1 MAQKKGG
8 KSAASDDPEELARM
22 PLQAV
27 LLADT
32 FNLKFRPITLE
43 RPKVL
48 LPLVNTPMIDYT
60 LAWLV
65 SVGVEE
71 VFLFC
76 CAHAEQVKEYIGN
89 SHWGQSHAGFSI
101 TTIESNFSMSA
112 GDALRFI
119 EGKNV
124 IRGDFILITGDT
136 ISNMSLT
143 EALQAHKDRRKK
155 DPDTVMTMF
164 VKRSKPMPLTHQTRL
179 GNDEIMMAI
188 DPETK
193 QLLYY
198 EDRFDSSKRAVTLDK
213 SLLADNASLYL
224 RTDLEDCCIDICS
237 PEVLTIFLDNFDYQH
252 LRRHFVKGLLHD
264 DIMGKKIYTHE
275 IDSSYTA
282 RVDNYR
288 SYDTISKDIIQ
299 RWSFP
304 LVPDVLYAGNRA
316 QMRLQREGI
325 YKAPDVTLSPSVRI
339 GAFTAIGSGTIIGE
353 NSSVSNSVIGELCTI
368 GRNVSIDGCYI
379 WDSVTIEDGCRLSH
393 SIVCDGVHLH
403 TGATLEPGVILSFK
417 VEVGQNITVPA
428 YSKVSLLPQP
438 SKQDS
443 DEELEYADTNS
454 GVIDSPSIASIS
466 PANIEHDHVSS
477 FDTEQSVLL
486 EGGLS
491 GVGYIWTSCETGNEE
506 EWRYSVAPIPVE
518 KLKEF
523 YAKMFDEDE
532 SSSDGEQTGITHSG
546 ELISESKS
554 TDFDDSDGEYK
565 GDVSKFEK
573 EVEETFERALGGVAE
588 ENVQL
593 EINSLRMSFNVT
605 HAECAGAVFQS
616 VIKSAII
623 ASNSSKSNLLKA
635 TIDAIERSK
644 GLLSYFI
651 TNVDE
656 EIEVILKF
664 EEMCMEITR
673 EFAPI
678 FSSVLH
684 QLYDKE
690 VITEDA
696 ILKWESEKADADES
710 DKVFVKQSEAFLK
723 WLKEAPE
730 EDDEDE

>member
-8 KSAASDDPEELARM
+8 KSGTSDDPEELTRT
-22 PLQAV
+22 PLQAI

-60 LAWLV
+60 LAWLE
-65 SVGVEE
+65 SVGAEE

-76 CAHAEQVKEYIGN
+76 CAHAEQVKEYISK
-89 SHWGQSHAGFSI
+89 SHWGQSRASFSI
-101 TTIESNFSMSA
+101 TTIESNFSISA

-136 ISNMSLT
+136 ISNMNLT

-179 GNDEIMMAI
+179 GNDEIVTAI

-193 QLLYY
+193 QLLFY
-198 EDRFDSSKRAVTLDK
+198 EDRFDSSKQAVTLDK
-213 SLLADNASLYL
+213 SLLADNPSLYL
-224 RTDLEDCCIDICS
+224 RTDLEDCYIDICS
-237 PEVLTIFLDNFDYQH
+237 PEVLTIFVDNFDYQH

-304 LVPDVLYAGNRA
+304 LVPDVLYTGNRS
-316 QMRLQREGI
+316 QMRLHREGI
-325 YKAPDVTLSPSVRI
+325 YKAPDISLSPSASI
-339 GAFTAIGSGTIIGE
+339 GAFSAIGSGTTIGD

-379 WDSVTIEDGCRLSH
+379 WDNVTIEDGCRLSN
-393 SIVCDGVHLH
+393 SIVCDGVHLRA
-403 TGATLEPGVILSFK
+403 GAALEPGVILSFK
-417 VEVGQNITVPA
+417 VEVGQKKTIPA

-438 SKQDS
+438 GKQDS
-443 DEELEYADTNS
+443 DEELEYADTDS
-454 GVIDSPSIASIS
+454 GVIDNPSIANIS
-466 PANIEHDHVSS
+466 PANAEHDHAS
-477 FDTEQSVLL
+477 FDTEQSGLS
-486 EGGLS
+486 EDGLS

-506 EWRYSVAPIPVE
+506 EWRYSVAPIPAE
-518 KLKEF
+518 KLNEF
-523 YAKMFDEDE
+523 YAKMLDEDE
-532 SSSDGEQTGITHSG
+532 TSSDEEQTGIANSG
-546 ELISESKS
+546 ELFSETRS
-554 TDFDDSDGEYK
+554 TNFDDSDGEYK
-565 GDVSKFEK
+565 GDVAKFDK

-593 EINSLRMSFNVT
+593 EINSLRLSFNVS

-616 VIKSAII
+616 VIKSALV
-623 ASNSSKSNLLKA
+623 ASNSKSNLLKA
-635 TIDAIERSK
+635 TIDAIEKSK
-644 GLLSYFI
+644 RLLKYFI

-664 EEMCMEITR
+664 EEMCMETAR
-673 EFAPI
+673 EFSPI

-696 ILKWESEKADADES
+696 ILKWESEKAEADES

>member
-1 MAQKKGG
+1 M
-8 KSAASDDPEELARM
+8 
-22 PLQAV
+22 
-27 LLADT
+27 
-32 FNLKFRPITLE
+32 
-43 RPKVL
+43 
-48 LPLVNTPMIDYT
+48 
-60 LAWLV
+60 
-65 SVGVEE
+65 
-71 VFLFC
+71 
-76 CAHAEQVKEYIGN
+76 
-89 SHWGQSHAGFSI
+89 
-101 TTIESNFSMSA
+101 
-112 GDALRFI
+112 
-119 EGKNV
+119 V
-124 IRGDFILITGDT
+124 I
-136 ISNMSLT
+136 
-143 EALQAHKDRRKK
+143 
-155 DPDTVMTMF
+155 
-164 VKRSKPMPLTHQTRL
+164 
-179 GNDEIMMAI
+179 
-188 DPETK
+188 
-193 QLLYY
+193 
-198 EDRFDSSKRAVTLDK
+198 
-213 SLLADNASLYL
+213 
-224 RTDLEDCCIDICS
+224 
-237 PEVLTIFLDNFDYQH
+237 
-252 LRRHFVKGLLHD
+252 
-264 DIMGKKIYTHE
+264 
-275 IDSSYTA
+275 
-282 RVDNYR
+282 
-288 SYDTISKDIIQ
+288 
-299 RWSFP
+299 P
-304 LVPDVLYAGNRA
+304 LVPDVLYAGNRT

-379 WDSVTIEDGCRLSH
+379 WDNVTIEDGCRLSH

-403 TGATLEPGVILSFK
+403 AGATLEPGVILSFK

-438 SKQDS
+438 PKQDS

-506 EWRYSVAPIPVE
+506 EWRYSVAPIPEE

-565 GDVSKFEK
+565 GDVAKFEK

-664 EEMCMEITR
+664 EEVCMEITR

-678 FSSVLH
+678 FSLVLH

>member
-8 KSAASDDPEELARM
+8 KSAASDDPEELART
-22 PLQAV
+22 PLQAI

-60 LAWLV
+60 LAWLE
-65 SVGVEE
+65 SVGAEE

-76 CAHAEQVKEYIGN
+76 CAHAEQVKEYI
-89 SHWGQSHAGFSI
+89 SKSPWGQSRASFSI
-101 TTIESNFSMSA
+101 TTIESNSSISA

-136 ISNMSLT
+136 ISNMNLT
-143 EALQAHKDRRKK
+143 EALQAHKERRKK
-155 DPDTVMTMF
+155 DPNTVMTMF
-164 VKRSKPMPLTHQTRL
+164 VKRSKPMPLTPQSRL
-179 GNDEIMMAI
+179 GNDEIVTAI

-193 QLLYY
+193 QLLFY
-198 EDRFDSSKRAVTLDK
+198 EDQFDSSKQEVTLDK
-213 SLLADNASLYL
+213 SLLADNPSLYL
-224 RTDLEDCCIDICS
+224 RTDLEDCYIDICS

-252 LRRHFVKGLLHD
+252 LRHHFVKGLLHD
-264 DIMGKKIYTHE
+264 DIMGKKIYMHE

-304 LVPDVLYAGNRA
+304 LVPDVLYAGNRS
-316 QMRLQREGI
+316 QMRLHREGI
-325 YKAPDVTLSPSVRI
+325 YKAPDISLSPSVSI
-339 GAFTAIGSGTIIGE
+339 GAFSAIGSGTTIGD
-353 NSSVSNSVIGELCTI
+353 NSSVSNSIIGELCTI

-379 WDSVTIEDGCRLSH
+379 WDNVTIEDGCRLSN
-393 SIVCDGVHLH
+393 SIVCTGVHLF
-403 TGATLEPGVILSFK
+403 TGATLELGVILSFK
-417 VEVGQNITVPA
+417 VEVGHNITIPA

-438 SKQDS
+438 RKQDS
-443 DEELEYADTNS
+443 DEELEYADSSS
-454 GVIDSPSIASIS
+454 GVIDSPSITNIN
-466 PANIEHDHVSS
+466 PANAEHDHAS
-477 FDTEQSVLL
+477 FDTEQLGLS
-486 EGGLS
+486 EDDLS

-506 EWRYSVAPIPVE
+506 EWRYSLAPIPEE
-518 KLKEF
+518 KLNEF
-523 YAKMFDEDE
+523 YAKMLAEDE
-532 SSSDGEQTGITHSG
+532 TSSDAEQTET
-546 ELISESKS
+546 KS
-554 TDFDDSDGEYK
+554 TNFDDSDGEYK
-565 GDVSKFEK
+565 GDVAKFDK
-573 EVEETFERALGGVAE
+573 EVEETFERVLGGVAE
-588 ENVQL
+588 DNVQL
-593 EINSLRMSFNVT
+593 EINMLRLSFNVS

-616 VIKSAII
+616 VIKSALV
-623 ASNSSKSNLLKA
+623 ASNSKSNLLKA
-635 TIDAIERSK
+635 TIDAIEKSK
-644 GLLSYFI
+644 RLLKNFI

-664 EEMCMEITR
+664 EEMCMETAR
-673 EFAPI
+673 EFSPI

-690 VITEDA
+690 VITENA
-696 ILKWESEKADADES
+696 ILKWESEKAAADES
-710 DKVFVKQSEAFLK
+710 DKVFVEQAEPFLK

-730 EDDEDE
+730 EDDENE